1 MQNNFPAPWNLTGR
15 GLIVLFKGN
24 QMATLGDSCVPRHV
38 KGNLKSPLRVLML
51 VDYASS
57 DAGPYQELLFMP
69 GSIELLGKRRFT
81 ISNIFV
87 SSMAS
92 VINGRA
98 NWGIPKNLADF
109 EWETRPVGSQRV
121 CVRSEGH
128 PVFEMDWQGLGFRFP
143 VSTRIAPK
151 PFKTLVQQWEGQ
163 CFTYSPSAAGRARYA
178 RVGEIKSRSGLF
190 PALERAEV
198 LTAFEIADF
207 QMTFPIPDI
216 EAL

>member
-1 MQNNFPAPWNLTGR
+1 MQDTFPAPWQLTGR
-15 GLIVLFKGN
+15 GLIVVLKGN
-24 QMATLGDSCVPRHV
+24 ALATLGDPCVPRHV
-38 KGNLKSPLRVLML
+38 KGSLKSPLRVLML

-57 DAGPYQELLFMP
+57 NAGPYRELLYLP

-92 VINGRA
+92 VVNGRA

-109 EWETRPVGSQRV
+109 DWETQPDGSQRV
-121 CVRSEGH
+121 CVRSEGKAM
-128 PVFEMDWQGLGFRFP
+128 FEANWQGMGFRFP
-143 VSTRIAPK
+143 VSTRLAPK

-163 CFTYSPSAAGRARYA
+163 CFTYSPTAAGRARFA
-178 RVGEIKSRSGLF
+178 RIGGIQSSSGLF
-190 PALERAEV
+190 PNIDSHEV

-207 QMTFPIPDI
+207 QMTFPIPNI